1 MVFIFLVLFVV
12 SQTLPVMALIGG
24 KWDLAICIEVPLLSF
39 FMYVTYREFFRR
51 CPVCGKR
58 KVTIVSGSGGTRYI
72 TDNGICRNC
81 KSHVSIMYDR
91 EESKTA
97 YFVDDKHGQPHIV
110 EPIWETSKDK
120 KK

>member
-1 MVFIFLVLFVV
+1 MVFYFVLFVV
-12 SQTLPVMALIGG
+12 AQILPGMAFMGG
-24 KWDLAICIEVPLLSF
+24 KLDLAIVFEVPILIM
-39 FMYVTYREFFRR
+39 FMYMVRRDYFRR
-51 CPVCGKR
+51 CPICGKR
-58 KVTIVSGSGGTRYI
+58 KVTVVDGYGGTRYV
-72 TDNGICRNC
+72 TDNGVCRNC

-110 EPIWETSKDK
+110 EPIWKTSKDK

>member
-81 KSHVSIMYDR
+81 KSHVSIMYDK
-91 EESKTA
+91 EKLEST
-97 YFVDDKHGQPHIV
+97 YYITDTHTRSYMI
-110 EPIWETSKDK
+110 EPIWKQK
-120 KK
+120 